1 MILPGATPIL
11 DALVPLFYPQPADLG
26 QFEEV
31 TAVDMPGVYREL
43 LAHQNHM
50 TVTVERF
57 HHSPVDVKVLKTLLT
72 GQHYARKIL
81 LARQSDGRVVQ
92 FGIVRINF
100 AHVSDAVRRE
110 IESQRTPVGR
120 VLIKHNV
127 LREIHLMRLWK
138 ITPGPDLR
146 QLFGLTSEEPTYGRT
161 AVIDFSGEPAVE
173 LLEIV
178 TPIPA

>member
-1 MILPGATPIL
+1 
-11 DALVPLFYPQPADLG
+11 
-26 QFEEV
+26 
-31 TAVDMPGVYREL
+31 
-43 LAHQNHM
+43 M

-57 HHSPVDVKVLKTLLT
+57 HHSPVDVKVLATSLS

-81 LARQSDGRVVQ
+81 LARQSDGTIVQ
-92 FGIVRINF
+92 FGIVRLNF
-100 AHVSDAVRRE
+100 AHVSPEVRRE

-120 VLIKHNV
+120 VLIQHNV

-138 ITPGPDLR
+138 VTPGPDLR
-146 QLFGLTSEEPTYGRT
+146 QLFGLQAGETTYGRT

-178 TPIPA
+178 TPTPA